1 MKNKKGGRNSLFRIL
16 FIALLFVI
24 ATACTPIV
32 RAAGVVSSCDEASLL
47 AALSGGGMVTFT
59 CSGTITLTGTIT
71 ITADTTIDGAG
82 QNVTLSAVFPPIQA
96 QGLFVSAG
104 ASLKLENVTISR
116 FNGVSGTIVNYG
128 MLTVT
133 SCTFD
138 HNSEITG
145 GAIANYGTLIVTN
158 STFANNH
165 AFLGAGIYNAAQA
178 TLAVTR
184 SNFYSNGDSS
194 THGGGIYNSSQSTST
209 VSNSTF
215 DFNYSSNGG
224 GIFNAGGTLNVA
236 NSTYFEN
243 VAYFG
248 GSGIANLGT
257 GTMTVTNSTF
267 DLNFGSSINSGS
279 MTLTLRNTIVA
290 NTLGGFNCP
299 GSFSIDGGGNLDT
312 DGTCVGT
319 ISPDPLLGPLQN
331 NGGPTPTMAISM
343 ASPAFGGANPANC
356 PLTDQRGVL
365 RPQFQ
370 ACDIGAFEFDT
381 ANSLLTAVRNNILTL
396 IPTGN
401 QHDQTTLTA
410 VASALAA
417 ALNSHNWRG
426 TDGNHLNPSEGEDV
440 FELLVEKV
448 SAPLTQLLKAS
459 PSSAIPAQTLQTLLN
474 NVTLSGRML
483 ATVAISDAAGG
494 DPTKLAQA
502 NALVAKGDADA
513 AAGKYISALVNY
525 EIAWSLL
532 HPD

>member
-133 SCTFD
+133 SCTFTY
-138 HNSEITG
+138 NYFVTG
-145 GAIANYGTLIVTN
+145 GAIANYGTLIVTS
-158 STFANNH
+158 STFANNR
-165 AFLGAGIYNAAQA
+165 AFLGAGIYNADQA
-178 TLAVTR
+178 TLNVTR
-184 SNFYSNGDSS
+184 SYFYSNGD
-194 THGGGIYNSSQSTST
+194 TITRGGGIYNSSQSTPT
-209 VSNSTF
+209 VSNSTFVNNLADSGGGIFNGGGTLNVTNSTFFLNVANNYGAGIGDFGTTTVTNSTF
-215 DFNYSSNGG
+215 DFNYG
-224 GIFNAGGTLNVA
+224 
-236 NSTYFEN
+236 
-243 VAYFG
+243 
-248 GSGIANLGT
+248 
-257 GTMTVTNSTF
+257 
-267 DLNFGSSINSGS
+267 
-279 MTLTLRNTIVA
+279 LTIGPAKTRLRNTIVA
-290 NTLGGFNCP
+290 NSIGFNCYLYSQP
-299 GSFSIDGGGNLDT
+299 IDDGGNLDT

-365 RPQFQ
+365 RPQFM

-410 VASALAA
+410 VASALAS
-417 ALNSHNWRG
+417 ALNSHNWHG
-426 TDGNHLNPSEGEDV
+426 TDGNHLNSSEGEDV
-440 FELLVEKV
+440 FELLVERV

-459 PSSAIPAQTLQTLLN
+459 PPSAIPAQTLQTLLN
-474 NVTLSGRML
+474 NVTLAGRTL
-483 ATVAISDAAGG
+483 ATVAISDSPGG
-494 DPTKLAQA
+494 NPSKLAQA
-502 NALVAKGDADA
+502 KALVAKGDADA
-513 AAGKYISALVNY
+513 AAGKYVSALIDY
-525 EIAWSLL
+525 EIAWALL
-532 HPD
+532 QRDD

>member
-1 MKNKKGGRNSLFRIL
+1 LKNVTIHGFNGAIYNNSGI
-16 FIALLFVI
+16 
-24 ATACTPIV
+24 
-32 RAAGVVSSCDEASLL
+32 
-47 AALSGGGMVTFT
+47 
-59 CSGTITLTGTIT
+59 GTIT
-71 ITADTTIDGAG
+71 
-82 QNVTLSAVFPPIQA
+82 
-96 QGLFVSAG
+96 
-104 ASLKLENVTISR
+104 
-116 FNGVSGTIVNYG
+116 NYG
-128 MLTVT
+128 TLTVT

-165 AFLGAGIYNAAQA
+165 ATFGAGIFNADQA
-178 TLAVTR
+178 TLNATG

-194 THGGGIYNSSQSTST
+194 TLQGGGIYNSSQSTST

-215 DFNYSSNGG
+215 DFNYSLNGG
-224 GIFNAGGTLNVA
+224 GIFNAGGTLNVN
-236 NSTYFEN
+236 NSTFFEN
-243 VAYFG
+243 VAYFAG
-248 GSGIANLGT
+248 AGIANS

-267 DLNFGSSINSGS
+267 DFNSGSSINSVN

-290 NTLGGFNCP
+290 NSIGFNCW
-299 GSFSIDGGGNLDT
+299 GSLPIDGGGNLDT

-365 RPQFQ
+365 RPQFLS
-370 ACDIGAFEFDT
+370 CDIGAYEFDT

-417 ALNSHNWRG
+417 ALNSHNWHG
-426 TDGNHLNPSEGEDV
+426 TDGNHLNASEGEDV
-440 FELLVEKV
+440 FELLVEG
-448 SAPLTQLLKAS
+448 ACGRLMQLLKAS
-459 PSSAIPAQTLQTLLN
+459 PPSVIPAQTLQTLLN
-474 NVTLSGRML
+474 NVTLAGRTL
-483 ATVAISDAAGG
+483 ATVAISDSPGG
-494 DPTKLAQA
+494 NPTKLAQA

-532 HPD
+532 HGD